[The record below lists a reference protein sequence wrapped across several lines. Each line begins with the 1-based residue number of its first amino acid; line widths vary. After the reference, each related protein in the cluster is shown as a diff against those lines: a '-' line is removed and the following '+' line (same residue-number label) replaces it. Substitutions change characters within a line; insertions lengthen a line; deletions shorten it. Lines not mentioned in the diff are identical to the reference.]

1 VFFITFVL
9 MTFAL
14 IFALISAGVIEP

>member
-1 VFFITFVL
+1 MKMT

-14 IFALISAGVIEP
+14 ISARP